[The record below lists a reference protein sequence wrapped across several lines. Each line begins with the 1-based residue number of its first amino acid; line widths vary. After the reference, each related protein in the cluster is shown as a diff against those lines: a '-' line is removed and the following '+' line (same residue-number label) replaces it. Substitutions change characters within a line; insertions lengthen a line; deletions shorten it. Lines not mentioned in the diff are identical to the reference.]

1 MYKILIVIGI
11 LLILAGLIFKFA
23 PFLINWFGN
32 LPGDIKY
39 EKGNT
44 KVFFPITSM
53 LLISAV
59 ISIVLRLIRRF
70 YQ

>member
-53 LLISAV
+53 LLISVV

-70 YQ
+70 NQ

>member
-1 MYKILIVIGI
+1 MYKVLIFIGI

-23 PFLINWFGN
+23 PSLINWFGN

-39 EKGNT
+39 DKGNT

-53 LLISAV
+53 LLISIV
-59 ISIVLRLIRRF
+59 ISILLRIIRRF
-70 YQ
+70 YP

>member
-11 LLILAGLIFKFA
+11 LLILAGLILKFS
-23 PFLINWFGN
+23 PSLINWLGN

-53 LLISAV
+53 LLISVV

-70 YQ
+70 YP